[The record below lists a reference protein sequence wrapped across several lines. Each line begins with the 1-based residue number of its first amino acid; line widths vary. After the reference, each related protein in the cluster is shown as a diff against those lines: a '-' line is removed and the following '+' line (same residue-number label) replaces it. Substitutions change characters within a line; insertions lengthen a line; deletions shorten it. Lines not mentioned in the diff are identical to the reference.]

1 MTSSHVTPRARLL
14 VTRALP
20 QSAMDLVHGR
30 FDAWANPDDRTM
42 TRGEIVSAALRHQPG
57 VVLVMAM
64 DSIDKALLAALP
76 PCVRTIATYSVG
88 HDHIDLAAARA
99 RGIAVLSTPDVLSDA
114 VAEMAILLMLCA
126 ARRAREGAL
135 MLYEGR
141 WQGWSP
147 TQLLGRDLTRARLG
161 VFGMGR
167 IGRTIARKAH
177 RGFEMPVHYHNRSRL
192 DAADED
198 GATYHADIVSL
209 LSVSDVLVL
218 AAPSTAETKGFLNTS
233 AIRHLP
239 AGAIVVNIARGD
251 LVDDAALIDALRSG
265 RIAAAGL
272 DVFNGEPALNPG
284 YLTLPSVFLQPHQ
297 GSSTIG
303 TRVRMAQL
311 LLDSVVACQ
320 AGTQVAN
327 RLV

>member
-1 MTSSHVTPRARLL
+1 MTPTLVTPRARLL

-20 QSAMDLVHGR
+20 PPAMDLVHGR
-30 FDAWANPDDRTM
+30 FDAWANPDNRTM
-42 TRGEIVSAALRHQPG
+42 TRDEIVAAALRHQPD

-64 DSIDKALLAALP
+64 DKIDQALLAELP
-76 PCVRTIATYSVG
+76 ACVRVIATFSVG
-88 HDHIDLAAARA
+88 HDHIDLAAARE

-114 VAEMAILLMLCA
+114 VAEIAVMLMLCA
-126 ARRAREGAL
+126 ARRAHEGTL

-147 TQLLGRDLTRARLG
+147 TQLLGRDLTGARLG

-192 DAADED
+192 DTLSED
-198 GATYHADIVSL
+198 GATYHADVVSL
-209 LSVSDVLVL
+209 LNVSDVLVL
-218 AAPSTAETKGFLNTS
+218 AAPSTAATKGFLNADTL
-233 AIRHLP
+233 RHLP
-239 AGAIVVNIARGD
+239 TGAIVVNIARGD
-251 LVDDAALIDALRSG
+251 LIDDAALIDVLRSG
-265 RIAAAGL
+265 RLAAAGL

-284 YLTLPSVFLQPHQ
+284 YLTLPNVFLQPHQ
-297 GSSTIG
+297 GSSTVG
-303 TRVRMAQL
+303 TRVQMTQL

-320 AGTQVAN
+320 AGKPVAN
-327 RLV
+327 RLA